1 MAEAVSDLDRVAV
14 APACYANPAADG
26 TPVVLAAAY
35 QPPRTGGMMSLSR
48 RQVRRAI
55 SSQPRNCRSG
65 VMQIL
70 TSSSR
75 RPPQEIE
82 RPSGVRPGLAL
93 TKASLTSSGV
103 TVRVEDRSRY
113 WDGIFTAA
121 RAVRMVSK

>member
-48 RQVRRAI
+48 RQVRRSI
-55 SSQPRNCRSG
+55 SSQPRNCRSR

-70 TSSSR
+70 TSLSR
-75 RPPQEIE
+75 RPPQDTEM
-82 RPSGVRPGLAL
+82 PSGLRAGLAL
-93 TKASLTSSGV
+93 MKDSSTSSGE
-103 TVRVEDRSRY
+103 TVKVEDRSRY
-113 WDGIFTAA
+113 WAGIF
-121 RAVRMVSK
+121 